1 MKWYIMF
8 IKKYLTEK
16 DGVMEEKEEKHNF
29 KIRDP
34 GISDGTFFEKIALE
48 AIEYIE
54 NKKKIKNEEN

>member
-1 MKWYIMF
+1 
-8 IKKYLTEK
+8 
-16 DGVMEEKEEKHNF
+16 MEEKEEKRNF

-54 NKKKIKNEEN
+54 NKKKIKNEED